1 MPPKSVGRITEM
13 DTSMGAADSAPE
25 QTPQYAPGP
34 AGTVSSSGT
43 KALIT
48 LAAAVIVLVGL
59 SRISAII
66 GPVFLALVLTIC
78 VYPLKQR
85 LMARGVPALLA
96 GVGTILCVYAIIGA
110 LVASL
115 WVSALQLTRLLPQ
128 FAPQIADLGA
138 DLQLFLHDTLGI
150 GEEQVRA
157 MVDAVDLRVLLNT
170 AYNLLG
176 SAVNV
181 GSGLIFLLLLVLFM
195 SIDATYFPTILAV
208 VQESRAPLVDALGN
222 FAKLSRSFMIMTT
235 IFGAIV
241 AALNLALML
250 ILGVPGAGLW
260 ALLSFVCGFIPF
272 IGFWISLV
280 PAAIM
285 ALLAGGLPTF
295 IAVVAFY
302 GVINSLIQSIIQPK
316 FVSGSV
322 NLNLTLTF
330 LSVIFWSALL
340 GPLGALMAVPLS
352 LFTRALLV
360 DAHPESAW
368 MRPFMGDISESK
380 TLLAT
385 QRAAAKTAKRLKA

>member
-1 MPPKSVGRITEM
+1 MSSSQESPVPASA
-13 DTSMGAADSAPE
+13 TSPVPD
-25 QTPQYAPGP
+25 
-34 AGTVSSSGT
+34 SSGT
-43 KALIT
+43 KVLIS
-48 LAAAVIVLVGL
+48 LAAAVIVLFGL
-59 SRISAII
+59 SRISTIV

-85 LMARGVPALLA
+85 LINRGVPAVLA
-96 GVGTILCVYAIIGA
+96 TMSTIVAVYALIAA

-115 WVSALQLTRLLPQ
+115 WLSAIQLTQLLPQ
-128 FAPQIADLGA
+128 FAPQITELSSDLRM
-138 DLQLFLHDTLGI
+138 FLHNTLGI
-150 GEEQVRA
+150 GDEQVQTI
-157 MVDAVDLRVLLNT
+157 VQSLDLRVLIDT

-176 SAVNV
+176 SAMNF
-181 GSGLIFLLLLVLFM
+181 GSGTVFLLLLLMFM
-195 SIDATYFPTILAV
+195 SVDATYYPTILAV
-208 VQESRAPLVDALGN
+208 VAKKRAPVVNALSN
-222 FAKLSRSFMIMTT
+222 FAKLSRSFMVMTT

-241 AALNLALML
+241 AALNLTLLL

-295 IAVVAFY
+295 IGVVAFY

-322 NLNLTLTF
+322 NLNMTLTF

-352 LFTRALLV
+352 LFARAILVDSHPQSAWLKPFIGDIAESKALL
-360 DAHPESAW
+360 AA
-368 MRPFMGDISESK
+368 
-380 TLLAT
+380 
-385 QRAAAKTAKRLKA
+385 QRAAAKSAKAETAGK

>member
-1 MPPKSVGRITEM
+1 MSTTGGTAASGTE
-13 DTSMGAADSAPE
+13 SSGN
-25 QTPQYAPGP
+25 G
-34 AGTVSSSGT
+34 SSGT
-43 KALIT
+43 KVLIS
-48 LAAAVIVLVGL
+48 LAAAVIVLWGL
-59 SRISAII
+59 GRISSIV
-66 GPVFLALVLTIC
+66 GPVFLALILTIC

-85 LMARGVPALLA
+85 LMARGVPPVLA
-96 GVGTILCVYAIIGA
+96 TISTILAVYAMIGA

-115 WVSALQLTRLLPQ
+115 WVSAVQLTKLLPQ
-128 FAPQIADLGA
+128 FAPQIAELRDDLRV
-138 DLQLFLHDTLGI
+138 FLHDSLGI
-150 GEEQVRA
+150 GDDQVRA
-157 MVDAVDLRVLLNT
+157 IVNSIDLRVLLDT

-176 SAVNV
+176 SAMNM
-181 GSGLIFLLLLVLFM
+181 GSATVFLLLLIMFM

-208 VQESRAPLVDALGN
+208 VKEKRAPVVEALSN

-241 AALNLALML
+241 AALNLALLL

-260 ALLSFVCGFIPF
+260 ALLAFVCGFIPF

-295 IAVVAFY
+295 IGVVAFY

-322 NLNLTLTF
+322 NLNMTLTF

-352 LFTRALLV
+352 LLARAILV
-360 DAHPESAW
+360 DSHPESAW
-368 MRPFMGDISESK
+368 LKPFIGDVSESK
-380 TLLAT
+380 AMLVA
-385 QRAAAKTAKRLKA
+385 QRAEAKAAKGAKA

>member
-1 MPPKSVGRITEM
+1 MENPAS
-13 DTSMGAADSAPE
+13 
-25 QTPQYAPGP
+25 TP
-34 AGTVSSSGT
+34 TLNSSGT
-43 KALIT
+43 KVLIS
-48 LAAAVIVLVGL
+48 LAAAVIVLIGL
-59 SRISAII
+59 GRISSIV

-85 LMARGVPALLA
+85 LLLRGVPPVLA
-96 GVGTILCVYAIIGA
+96 GMATIFSVYAMVGA

-115 WVSALQLTRLLPQ
+115 WVSAIQLTRLLPQ
-128 FAPQIADLGA
+128 FAPQMTELRTDLRV
-138 DLQLFLHDTLGI
+138 FLHDNLGI
-150 GEEQVRA
+150 GDEQVRA
-157 MVDAVDLRVLLNT
+157 IVDSIDLRVLIDT

-176 SAVNV
+176 SAMNV
-181 GSGLIFLLLLVLFM
+181 GSGLVFLLLLVMFM

-208 VQESRAPLVDALGN
+208 VKEKRAPVVEALSN

-241 AALNLALML
+241 ATLNLALLL

-285 ALLAGGLPTF
+285 ALLAGGVPTF
-295 IAVVAFY
+295 IGVVAFY

-322 NLNLTLTF
+322 NLNMTLTF

-352 LFTRALLV
+352 LFARAILV
-360 DAHPESAW
+360 DSHPQAAW
-368 MRPFMGDISESK
+368 LRPLIGDISESK
-380 TLLAT
+380 AMLAI
-385 QRAAAKTAKRLKA
+385 QRAEAKAAKRPKA

>member
-1 MPPKSVGRITEM
+1 MSASTENSVSR
-13 DTSMGAADSAPE
+13 P
-25 QTPQYAPGP
+25 TPN
-34 AGTVSSSGT
+34 SSGT
-43 KALIT
+43 KVLIS
-48 LAAAVIVLVGL
+48 LAAAVIVLIGL
-59 SRISAII
+59 GRISSIV

-78 VYPLKQR
+78 VYPVKQR
-85 LMARGVPALLA
+85 LLLRGVPPVLA
-96 GVGTILCVYAIIGA
+96 GMATILSVYAMVGA

-115 WVSALQLTRLLPQ
+115 WVSAVQLTRLLPQ
-128 FAPQIADLGA
+128 FAPQITELGNDLRI
-138 DLQLFLHDTLGI
+138 FLHDTLGI
-150 GEEQVRA
+150 GDEQVRA
-157 MVDAVDLRVLLNT
+157 IVDSVDLRVLIDT

-176 SAVNV
+176 SAMNL
-181 GSGLIFLLLLVLFM
+181 GSGMVFLLLLVMFM

-208 VQESRAPLVDALGN
+208 VKEKRAPVVEALSN

-241 AALNLALML
+241 AVLNLALLL

-295 IAVVAFY
+295 IGVVAFY

-322 NLNLTLTF
+322 NLNMTLTF

-352 LFTRALLV
+352 LFARAILV
-360 DAHPESAW
+360 DSHPQAAW
-368 MRPFMGDISESK
+368 LRPFIGDISESK
-380 TLLAT
+380 AMLTI
-385 QRAAAKTAKRLKA
+385 QRAEAKAAKAARKPANAPKKPSE

>member
-1 MPPKSVGRITEM
+1 M
-13 DTSMGAADSAPE
+13 AASGSE
-25 QTPQYAPGP
+25 SSG
-34 AGTVSSSGT
+34 GGSSGT
-43 KALIT
+43 KVLIS
-48 LAAAVIVLVGL
+48 LAAAVIVLIGL
-59 SRISAII
+59 SRISSIV

-78 VYPLKQR
+78 VYPIKQR
-85 LMARGVPALLA
+85 LTARGVPPVLA
-96 GVGTILCVYAIIGA
+96 GMATILSVYAMIGA

-115 WVSALQLTRLLPQ
+115 WVSAVQLTRLLPQ
-128 FAPQIADLGA
+128 FAPQIGELRSDI
-138 DLQLFLHDTLGI
+138 QVFLHDTLGI
-150 GEEQVRA
+150 GDDQVRA
-157 MVDAVDLRVLLNT
+157 LVNSIDLRVLFDT

-176 SAVNV
+176 SAMNV
-181 GSGLIFLLLLVLFM
+181 GSGLVFLLLLVMFM

-208 VQESRAPLVDALGN
+208 VKQKRAPVVEALGN

-235 IFGAIV
+235 VFGAIV
-241 AALNLALML
+241 AALNLALLL

-295 IAVVAFY
+295 IGVVAFY

-322 NLNLTLTF
+322 NLNMTLTF

-352 LFTRALLV
+352 LFARAILV
-360 DAHPESAW
+360 DSHPEAAW
-368 MRPFMGDISESK
+368 LRPFIGDVNESK
-380 TLLAT
+380 AMLAS
-385 QRAAAKTAKRLKA
+385 QRAAAKAAKSKTPKADKSKAAQPKP

>member
-1 MPPKSVGRITEM
+1 MSTSHDSSVPE
-13 DTSMGAADSAPE
+13 AA
-25 QTPQYAPGP
+25 PQ
-34 AGTVSSSGT
+34 SSGG
-43 KALIT
+43 KVLIS
-48 LAAAVIVLVGL
+48 LAAAVIVLFGL
-59 SRISAII
+59 SRISSIV

-85 LMARGVPALLA
+85 LINRGVPAALA
-96 GVGTILCVYAIIGA
+96 AFSTIVAVYAMIGA

-115 WVSALQLTRLLPQ
+115 WVSAVQLTRLLPQ
-128 FAPQIADLGA
+128 FAPQITELSNDLRV
-138 DLQLFLHDTLGI
+138 FLHDTLGI
-150 GEEQVRA
+150 GDEQVRA
-157 MVDAVDLRVLLNT
+157 VVDSLDLRVLIGT

-176 SAVNV
+176 SAMNV
-181 GSGLIFLLLLVLFM
+181 GSGLVFLLLLIMFM

-208 VQESRAPLVDALGN
+208 VKEKRAPVVEALSN
-222 FAKLSRSFMIMTT
+222 FAKLSRSFMVMTT

-241 AALNLALML
+241 AALNLALL
-250 ILGVPGAGLW
+250 LVLGVPGAGLW

-295 IAVVAFY
+295 IGVVAFY

-316 FVSGSV
+316 FVSGTV
-322 NLNLTLTF
+322 NLNMTLTF

-352 LFTRALLV
+352 LFARALLV
-360 DAHPESAW
+360 DSHPQAAW
-368 MRPFMGDISESK
+368 LRPFIGDIAESK
-380 TLLAT
+380 TMLAA
-385 QRAAAKTAKRLKA
+385 QRAAAKAARSKTAGK

>member
-1 MPPKSVGRITEM
+1 MS
-13 DTSMGAADSAPE
+13 AATGTPASAP
-25 QTPQYAPGP
+25 TPN
-34 AGTVSSSGT
+34 SSGT
-43 KALIT
+43 KVLIS
-48 LAAAVIVLVGL
+48 LAAAVIVLIGL
-59 SRISAII
+59 SRISSIV

-78 VYPLKQR
+78 VYPVRQR
-85 LMARGVPALLA
+85 LLARGVPPVLA
-96 GVGTILCVYAIIGA
+96 GLATILSVYAMIGA

-115 WVSALQLTRLLPQ
+115 WVSAVQLTRLLPQ
-128 FAPQIADLGA
+128 FGPQITQLRADLRI
-138 DLQLFLHDTLGI
+138 FLHDNLGI
-150 GEEQVRA
+150 GDDQVRA
-157 MVDAVDLRVLLNT
+157 IVNSIDLRVLFDT

-176 SAVNV
+176 SAMNV
-181 GSGLIFLLLLVLFM
+181 GSGLVFLLLLVMFM

-208 VQESRAPLVDALGN
+208 VKEKRAPVVEALSN

-235 IFGAIV
+235 LFGAIV
-241 AALNLALML
+241 ATLNLTLLL

-295 IAVVAFY
+295 IGVVAFY

-322 NLNLTLTF
+322 NLNMTLTF

-340 GPLGALMAVPLS
+340 GPLGALMAVPLT
-352 LFTRALLV
+352 LFARAILV
-360 DAHPESAW
+360 DSHPDSAW
-368 MRPFMGDISESK
+368 LKPFIGDVSESK
-380 TLLAT
+380 AMLAH
-385 QRAAAKTAKRLKA
+385 QRAAAKDAKSAKSKQA